1 MNSSVETIKKSL
13 LKLSRKYLQEFSD
26 ASFAVEDK
34 ISGDGGGLTSGFLI
48 DRLIN
53 EFFAKKLKK
62 DYKEYHEGE
71 ADLKLS
77 GKPVS
82 FKKIKGQSEIA
93 LSWSKNPK
101 YKKSGGKSIKRDFW
115 KHPVLI
121 LNSETAQWWK
131 KSPKKPID
139 KKFVWNSEIPRG
151 FYIIDNKKASKLVKL
166 DKNNKTNSLIKKQ
179 YVYKLLVLAKEE
191 KLFIPLPIP
200 NKVKEWTLL
209 DGVKNK
215 DRRSKNGI
223 LH

>member
-34 ISGDGGGLTSGFLI
+34 ISGDGRGLTSGFLI

-53 EFFAKKLKK
+53 EFFATKLKK

-77 GKPVS
+77 GEPVS
-82 FKKIKGQSEIA
+82 FKKIKGKSEIA

-101 YKKSGGKSIKRDFW
+101 YKKSGRKSIKRDFW

-131 KSPKKPID
+131 NSPKKPID
-139 KKFVWNSEIPRG
+139 KKLPWDLEIPRG
-151 FYIIDNKKASKLVKL
+151 FYIIDNKNASKLVKL

-179 YVYKLLVLAKEE
+179 YVYKLLVQAQKAD
-191 KLFIPLPIP
+191 LFIPLPIP

-209 DGVKNK
+209 DGVRKK
-215 DRRSKNGI
+215 GR
-223 LH
+223 